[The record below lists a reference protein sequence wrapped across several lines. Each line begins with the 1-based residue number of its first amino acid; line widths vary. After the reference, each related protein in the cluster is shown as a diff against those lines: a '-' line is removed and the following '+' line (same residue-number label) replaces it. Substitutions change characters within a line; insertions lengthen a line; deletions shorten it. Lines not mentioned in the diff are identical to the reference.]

1 MTPYHF
7 SLSPEFISGSDL
19 DQYLALGWF
28 RMHQNIF
35 TISHLH
41 LDKPH
46 QVHWLRYVLAEIEN
60 KSSHQRIRN
69 RAKNFRYTF
78 EDCVIRDEH
87 KELHRKYRASINF
100 DGAWSIEE
108 CLFGDEPVNDSIYNT
123 KCISIYDQDKLI
135 AAGYFDL
142 GASTA
147 ASILN
152 FFDPSY
158 RQYSLGKYL
167 ILLTVDYL
175 KANDFELYYPGYL
188 VESVSKMD
196 YKLFLGEQ
204 DAQYFDPEIVAWRY
218 FPQSPFFAMISA
230 RYHSN

>member
-35 TISHLH
+35 TTSHLY
-41 LDKPH
+41 LEKPH
-46 QVHWLRYVLAEIEN
+46 QVHWLRYALAETEN
-60 KSSHQRIRN
+60 RATHQRIRN
-69 RAKNFRYTF
+69 RAKNFRYEI
-78 EDCVIRDEH
+78 EDCAIRAEH
-87 KELHRKYRASINF
+87 KELHLLYRASINF

-108 CLFGDEPVNDSIYNT
+108 CLFGDEPVTRSVYNT
-123 KCISIYDQDKLI
+123 KCISIYDENKLI

-142 GASTA
+142 GDTSA
-147 ASILN
+147 ASIIN

-158 RQYSLGKYL
+158 RQYSFGKYL

-175 KANDFELYYPGYL
+175 KANDFEFYYPGYL
-188 VESVSKMD
+188 VEDVSKMD

-204 DAQYFDPEIVAWRY
+204 DVQYFDPETVVWNY
-218 FPQSPFFAMISA
+218 FKESKVFAFITG
-230 RYHSN
+230 RYHA

>member
-7 SLSPEFISGSDL
+7 SLSPQFISGSDL

-28 RMHQNIF
+28 RMHQTIF
-35 TISHLH
+35 TTSHLH

-46 QVHWLRYVLAEIEN
+46 RVHWLRYELAEIKN
-60 KSSHQRIRN
+60 KSTHQRIRN
-69 RAKNFRYTF
+69 RAKNFRFTV

-87 KELHRKYRASINF
+87 KELHWRYRASINF

-108 CLFGDEPVNDSIYNT
+108 CLFGDEPVNKTIYNT

-142 GASTA
+142 GASAA

-158 RQYSLGKYL
+158 RHFSLGKYL

-175 KANDFELYYPGYL
+175 KVNDFELYYPGYL

-218 FPQSPFFAMISA
+218 FSQSPSFAIISA